1 MCNIMKCIILKK
13 KKLSQVASKQSTVFF
28 YELTPFKT
36 HLDLIGEIQMDWE
49 NDVYRHQ
56 IRPD

>member
-36 HLDLIGEIQMDWE
+36 HLDLIGEIQMGWE
-49 NDVYRHQ
+49 NDV
-56 IRPD
+56 